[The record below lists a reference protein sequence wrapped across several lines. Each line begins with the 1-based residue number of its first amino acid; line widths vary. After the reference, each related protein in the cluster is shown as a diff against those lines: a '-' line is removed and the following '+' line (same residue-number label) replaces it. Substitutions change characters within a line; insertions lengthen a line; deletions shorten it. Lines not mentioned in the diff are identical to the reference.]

1 MWPVKFGLIAVSG
14 MMLLCLSCLMG
25 LHDGYGGSFQ
35 AHAEVPAFPG
45 AEGFGA
51 FAAGGRG
58 GAVLFVDNLNDAGP
72 GSLRAAI
79 EATGPRTVIFRVGGT
94 IDLSSS
100 LVVRSPYLTIA
111 GQTAPG
117 GGIALKRGTLRIS
130 THDVIIRG
138 LRVRPGDEQPG
149 GTPPTRRDAMGLS
162 ADRPGQEVYNVIID
176 HCSLSWGVDETLA
189 TWTDQVRDVTVQW
202 TIISESLYQS
212 IHVDEGATEPAPHSM
227 GAIFGRH
234 AKRISF
240 HHNLLAH
247 NHDRNP
253 LVSGVVGMEVM
264 NNLVYNWKSGPARVS
279 RDKNVVHWI
288 NNYFRLGPG
297 YRGDISRRD
306 TFRFSDTP
314 HAESAYYLIGNVRH
328 SVYADKPPVAEAEWN
343 VVNGDTRP
351 ISGVP
356 ATPEQPRGRPGALL
370 FTPSGVRVDTAVVAR
385 DRVLAHAG
393 ALHPQRDAVD
403 RRIVRDVID
412 GEGSII
418 DRPEARM
425 SPGDQR
431 FDGDGYPILSRG
443 IALADTD
450 ADGLPDAWE
459 MARPYLNPHDAGDAQ
474 QDHDR
479 DGYTNLEA
487 YLHHFYPHL
496 HRPSHRTGMQDP

>member
-1 MWPVKFGLIAVSG
+1 MRLD
-14 MMLLCLSCLMG
+14 C
-25 LHDGYGGSFQ
+25 GYGGPVR
-35 AHAEVPAFPG
+35 AYADVLAFPG

-51 FAAGGRG
+51 FAVGGRG
-58 GAVLFVDNLNDAGP
+58 GVALFVDNLNDAGS

-79 EATGPRTVIFRVGGT
+79 EATGPRTIIFRVGGT

-130 THDVIIRG
+130 THDVIVRG
-138 LRVRPGDEQPG
+138 LRVRPGDEYPG
-149 GTPPTRRDAMGLS
+149 GTPSTQRDAIGLS
-162 ADRPGQEVYNVIID
+162 AARTGRDVYNVIID

-189 TWTDQVRDVTVQW
+189 TWTNRVRNVTVQW

-234 AKRISF
+234 ANRISF

-253 LVSGVVGMEVM
+253 LVSGVVEMEVI

-279 RDKNVVHWI
+279 RDKNIVHWI

-314 HAESAYYLIGNVRH
+314 YAESAYYLIGNVRH
-328 SVYADKPPVAEAEWN
+328 SVYADKPPLAEAEWN
-343 VVNGDTRP
+343 VVNGDTSP

-356 ATPEQPRGRPGALL
+356 ATPEMPRGQPGALL
-370 FTPSGVRVDTAVVAR
+370 FTPSTVRVDAAGVAR
-385 DRVLAHAG
+385 DKVLAYAG

-403 RRIVRDVID
+403 QRIVQDVIN
-412 GEGSII
+412 GEGEII
-418 DRPEARM
+418 DRPETRV

-431 FDGDGYPILSRG
+431 FDSDGYPILSRG
-443 IALADTD
+443 TAPVDTD

-459 MARPYLNPHDAGDAQ
+459 AARPYLDPHEAGDAQ
-474 QDHDR
+474 QDPNQ
-479 DGYTNLEA
+479 DGYTSFNTVGI
-487 YLHHFYPHL
+487 F
-496 HRPSHRTGMQDP
+496 

>member
-1 MWPVKFGLIAVSG
+1 MFSSLGKSNVMAVSIII
-14 MMLLCLSCLMG
+14 LLCLSCLTG
-25 LHDGYGGSFQ
+25 LDAWYGGPVT
-35 AHAEVPAFPG
+35 AHADVPAFPG

-51 FAAGGRG
+51 FAVGSRG
-58 GAVLFVDNLNDAGP
+58 GVVLFVDHLNDAGP
-72 GSLRAAI
+72 GSLRAVI

-149 GTPPTRRDAMGLS
+149 GTPPTQRDAIGLS
-162 ADRPGQEVYNVIID
+162 AAHPGQEVYNVIID

-189 TWTDQVRDVTVQW
+189 TWTDQVRDITVQW
-202 TIISESLYQS
+202 TIISESLYRS

-227 GAIFGRH
+227 GAMFGRH
-234 AKRISF
+234 ANRISF

-253 LVSGVVGMEVM
+253 LVSGVVEMEVI

-279 RDKNVVHWI
+279 RDKNIVHWI

-328 SVYADKPPVAEAEWN
+328 SVYADKPPLAEAEWN
-343 VVNGDTRP
+343 VVNGDTSP
-351 ISGVP
+351 ISGLP
-356 ATPEQPRGRPGALL
+356 ATAEHPRGWPGALL
-370 FTPSGVRVDTAVVAR
+370 FTPSSVRVDTAVVAR
-385 DRVLAHAG
+385 DRVLVHAG

-403 RRIVRDVID
+403 QRIIQDVIN
-412 GEGSII
+412 GGGSII
-418 DRPEARM
+418 DRPEARI
-425 SPGDQR
+425 SPGDRR
-431 FDGDGYPILSRG
+431 FDRDGYPILSRG
-443 IALADTD
+443 AAPVDTD

-459 MARPYLNPHDAGDAQ
+459 AARPYLNPYEAGDAQ
-474 QDHDR
+474 QDHNQ
-479 DGYTNLEA
+479 DGYTHLEV
-487 YLHHFYPHL
+487 YLNHFYPHL
-496 HRPSHRTGMQDP
+496 QNP